1 MGALSVKGIEATA
14 KVIVGQSEEN
24 QRMETSAA
32 LDRIG
37 ELIAQL
43 KGYASKLPTVVHL
56 TSVPTGVRPKPEAV
70 EVVEQALLRFR
81 EQSGRSPFKGL
92 QEYLFES
99 LEAFEVGNVLGAVQP
114 LLAVLDQVERM
125 QRDKEISVSPTEEK
139 RMGEYRAALIKILPG
154 SQPELEG
161 AGRGM

>member
-1 MGALSVKGIEATA
+1 
-14 KVIVGQSEEN
+14 
-24 QRMETSAA
+24 METSAV

-43 KGYASKLPTVVHL
+43 KGYAAKLPTVVHL
-56 TSVPTGVRPKPEAV
+56 ASVPTGVKPKPEAV
-70 EVVEQALLRFR
+70 EAYEQALLRFR

-92 QEYLFES
+92 QEYLLES
-99 LEAFEVGNVLGAVQP
+99 LEAFKVGNVLGSVQP
-114 LLAVLDQVERM
+114 LMAVLDQVERM
-125 QRDKEISVSPTEEK
+125 QRDKEIKVSPAEDK

-154 SQPELEG
+154 NQPELEG

>member
-1 MGALSVKGIEATA
+1 MS
-14 KVIVGQSEEN
+14 KVTVDESEK
-24 QRMETSAA
+24 RGTMETSAV

-43 KGYASKLPTVVHL
+43 KGYASKLPAVVHL
-56 TSVPTGVRPKPEAV
+56 ASVPTGVKPKPESV
-70 EVVEQALLRFR
+70 EAFEQALLRFR
-81 EQSGRSPFKGL
+81 EQSGRSQFKSL
-92 QEYLFES
+92 QDYLIQS

-125 QRDKEISVSPTEEK
+125 QRDKEIKVSPAEEK
-139 RMGEYRAALIKILPG
+139 RIGEYRTVLVKILPG

>member
-1 MGALSVKGIEATA
+1 
-14 KVIVGQSEEN
+14 
-24 QRMETSAA
+24 METSAV

-56 TSVPTGVRPKPEAV
+56 ASVPTGVKPKPEAV
-70 EVVEQALLRFR
+70 EAFEQALLRFR

-92 QEYLFES
+92 QDYLIES

-125 QRDKEISVSPTEEK
+125 QRDKEIHVSPPEEK
-139 RMGEYRAALIKILPG
+139 RMGEYRTALIKILPG

>member
-1 MGALSVKGIEATA
+1 
-14 KVIVGQSEEN
+14 
-24 QRMETSAA
+24 METSAV

-43 KGYASKLPTVVHL
+43 KGYASKLPPVVHL
-56 TSVPTGVRPKPEAV
+56 ASVPTGVKPKPEAV
-70 EVVEQALLRFR
+70 EVFEQALLRFR

-92 QEYLFES
+92 QDYLIES
-99 LEAFEVGNVLGAVQP
+99 LEAFEVGNVLGVVQP

-125 QRDKEISVSPTEEK
+125 YRDKEIKVGPAEEK
-139 RMGEYRAALIKILPG
+139 RMGEYRAALVKILPG

>member
-1 MGALSVKGIEATA
+1 
-14 KVIVGQSEEN
+14 
-24 QRMETSAA
+24 MEISAV

-43 KGYASKLPTVVHL
+43 KGYASKLPAVVHL
-56 TSVPTGVRPKPEAV
+56 ASVPTGVKPKPEAI
-70 EVVEQALLRFR
+70 ETFEQALLRFR
-81 EQSGRSPFKGL
+81 EQSGRSPFKSL
-92 QEYLFES
+92 QDYLIES

-125 QRDKEISVSPTEEK
+125 YRDKEIKVGLAEEK
-139 RMGEYRAALIKILPG
+139 RVGEYRVALNKMLPG

>member
-1 MGALSVKGIEATA
+1 
-14 KVIVGQSEEN
+14 
-24 QRMETSAA
+24 METSAV

-56 TSVPTGVRPKPEAV
+56 ASVPTGIKPKPEAIDAF
-70 EVVEQALLRFR
+70 EQALLRFR
-81 EQSGRSPFKGL
+81 EQSGRSPFKSL
-92 QEYLFES
+92 QEYLIES
-99 LEAFEVGNVLGAVQP
+99 LEAFEVGNVLGVVQP

-125 QRDKEISVSPTEEK
+125 HRDKEIKVSPAEEK
-139 RMGEYRAALIKILPG
+139 RMGEYRATLVKILPG

>member
-1 MGALSVKGIEATA
+1 
-14 KVIVGQSEEN
+14 
-24 QRMETSAA
+24 METSAV

-56 TSVPTGVRPKPEAV
+56 ASVPTGVKPKPEAV
-70 EVVEQALLRFR
+70 EAFEQALLRFR
-81 EQSGRSPFKGL
+81 EQSGRSPFRGL
-92 QEYLFES
+92 QDYLMES

-114 LLAVLDQVERM
+114 LMAVLDHLERM
-125 QRDKEISVSPTEEK
+125 QRDKEIKMAPSEEK
-139 RMGEYRAALIKILPG
+139 RMGEYRSVLVKILPG

>member
-1 MGALSVKGIEATA
+1 
-14 KVIVGQSEEN
+14 
-24 QRMETSAA
+24 METSAV

-43 KGYASKLPTVVHL
+43 KGYASKLPAVVHL
-56 TSVPTGVRPKPEAV
+56 ASVPTGIKPKPEAV
-70 EVVEQALLRFR
+70 EVFEQALLRFR
-81 EQSGRSPFKGL
+81 EQSGRSPFKSL
-92 QEYLFES
+92 QDYLIES
-99 LEAFEVGNVLGAVQP
+99 LEAFEVGNVLGVVQP

-125 QRDKEISVSPTEEK
+125 HRDKEIKVGQADEK
-139 RMGEYRAALIKILPG
+139 RMGEYRAALVKILPG

>member
-1 MGALSVKGIEATA
+1 
-14 KVIVGQSEEN
+14 
-24 QRMETSAA
+24 MEISAV
-32 LDRIG
+32 LDRVG

-56 TSVPTGVRPKPEAV
+56 ASVPTGVKPKPESV
-70 EVVEQALLRFR
+70 EAFEQALLRFR
-81 EQSGRSPFKGL
+81 EQSGRTPFRAL
-92 QEYLFES
+92 QDYLIQS

-114 LLAVLDQVERM
+114 LLAVLDHLERM
-125 QRDKEISVSPTEEK
+125 QRDKEIKVVPAEEK
-139 RMGEYRAALIKILPG
+139 RMAEYRTALVKILPG

>member
-1 MGALSVKGIEATA
+1 
-14 KVIVGQSEEN
+14 
-24 QRMETSAA
+24 METSAV

-43 KGYASKLPTVVHL
+43 KGYASKLPPVVHL
-56 TSVPTGVRPKPEAV
+56 ASVPTGVKPKPEAV
-70 EVVEQALLRFR
+70 EVFEQALLRFR
-81 EQSGRSPFKGL
+81 EQSGRSPFKSL
-92 QEYLFES
+92 QDVR
-99 LEAFEVGNVLGAVQP
+99 VGQFDVVVLLGVVQP

-125 QRDKEISVSPTEEK
+125 HRDREIKVGPAEEK
-139 RMGEYRAALIKILPG
+139 RMGEYRAALVKILPG